1 MTQDVIVTL
10 IAFGTIAGFAV
21 RWWRRRGRQ
30 ESTCASCES
39 NGGKSGTAA
48 RAPQMPTSIEPPR
61 PEIKPVAFFGG
72 SGKRR
77 IH

>member
-10 IAFGTIAGFAV
+10 LAFAIVVGFGL

-39 NGGKSGTAA
+39 N
-48 RAPQMPTSIEPPR
+48 TSKKPER
-61 PEIKPVAFFGG
+61 PEPAIKPVAFFGG

>member
-1 MTQDVIVTL
+1 MTQDLIVTV
-10 IAFGTIAGFAV
+10 IAFAVLAGFAV
-21 RWWRRRGRQ
+21 RWWRRRGRH

-39 NGGKSGTAA
+39 SGTKAAA
-48 RAPQMPTSIEPPR
+48 RTQTIAIQRDASG

-77 IH
+77 S

>member
-1 MTQDVIVTL
+1 MTQDIIVTL
-10 IAFGTIAGFAV
+10 IAFAIVVGFAV

-30 ESTCASCES
+30 ESTCASCDS
-39 NGGKSGTAA
+39 SGTKSAV
-48 RAPQMPTSIEPPR
+48 RVPKAPTPIDPSR

>member
-1 MTQDVIVTL
+1 MTQDIIVTI
-10 IAFGTIAGFAV
+10 IAMGTVAGFAV

-39 NGGKSGTAA
+39 NGPKSPVRVQKGP
-48 RAPQMPTSIEPPR
+48 APIDPSGS
-61 PEIKPVAFFGG
+61 EIKPVAFFGG

>member
-1 MTQDVIVTL
+1 MTQDIIVTL
-10 IAFGTIAGFAV
+10 IAMSTAAGFGV

-30 ESTCASCES
+30 ESTCASCDS
-39 NGGKSGTAA
+39 NGTKSAVGVPKT
-48 RAPQMPTSIEPPR
+48 PTPIDPSR

>member
-10 IAFGTIAGFAV
+10 IAFAIVVGYAV
-21 RWWRRRGRQ
+21 RRWRRRGRQ
-30 ESTCASCES
+30 EPACASCES
-39 NGGKSGTAA
+39 S
-48 RAPQMPTSIEPPR
+48 TSR
-61 PEIKPVAFFGG
+61 KPERTESAIKPVAFFGG

>member
-1 MTQDVIVTL
+1 MTQDIIVTV
-10 IAFGTIAGFAV
+10 IAFATIAGFVV

-39 NGGKSGTAA
+39 NGTKKPV
-48 RAPQMPTSIEPPR
+48 RAEPAT
-61 PEIKPVAFFGG
+61 KPVAFYGG

>member
-10 IAFGTIAGFAV
+10 IAFATIAGFAV

-39 NGGKSGTAA
+39 NGPKAKSAT
-48 RAPQMPTSIEPPR
+48 RTQPMPTAIDPSR

>member
-1 MTQDVIVTL
+1 MTQDIIVTL
-10 IAFGTIAGFAV
+10 IAFATIAGFAV

-30 ESTCASCES
+30 ESTCASCDS
-39 NGGKSGTAA
+39 NGSKPAE
-48 RAPQMPTSIEPPR
+48 RVQKVPTPIDPSR

>member
-10 IAFGTIAGFAV
+10 IAFATVAGFAV

-39 NGGKSGTAA
+39 NGGKARPAAPVQQIPTA
-48 RAPQMPTSIEPPR
+48 IDPPR